1 MQQVLPGSTHE
12 EEVKRTARILEIVR
26 IIATAPR
33 RYSRKALAER
43 FEIGER
49 MITKDLSII
58 RNGLKLEV
66 ISSPD
71 GYYFEK
77 TPTLPALQYSFSEA
91 LALLT
96 AVQSA
101 QQMGSTS
108 PDLSAAVARLEAL
121 FPEDFGPLLGQIK
134 RPATVTAH
142 GQHRQQM
149 LALLNRALL
158 SQHKVEIV
166 YETASR
172 GGDMTQRIV
181 RPYAVMPYV
190 RSWQLVAYCEMRQ
203 TVRMFKLDRIQHARI
218 LDECYAIP
226 ESFNLDS
233 YMGNTWG
240 LLRGDPQE
248 TEDVELCFDAEA
260 GRWVAEED
268 WHPTQQ
274 VEHLDDGRM
283 LFRVRIVVTSEFVKW
298 VLRYG
303 SQVRVEQPA
312 HLRQTIHSEHIRAA
326 NLNR

>member
-1 MQQVLPGSTHE
+1 MQTLPGTTHE

-33 RYSRKALAER
+33 RYGRKALADR
-43 FEIGER
+43 FEISER

-58 RNGLKLEV
+58 RNGLKLE
-66 ISSPD
+66 ILSSPD

-77 TPTLPALQYSFSEA
+77 TPSLPSLQYSFSEA

-101 QQMGSTS
+101 QQMGSAS

-121 FPEDFGPLLGQIK
+121 FPEDFGPLLRQCK
-134 RPATVTAH
+134 RSPIVTAH
-142 GQHRQQM
+142 RQRRQQM

-158 SQHKVEIV
+158 SQHKVQMV

-172 GGDMTQRIV
+172 GGDITQRIV
-181 RPYAVMPYV
+181 RPYAVIPYV

-203 TVRMFKLDRIQHARI
+203 TVRMFKLDRIQHAIIQEDRY
-218 LDECYAIP
+218 EIP
-226 ESFNLDS
+226 DSFDIDD

-240 LLRGDPQE
+240 LLRGNSQE
-248 TEDVELCFDAEA
+248 TEDIELCFDNET
-260 GRWVAEED
+260 GRWVAEEE

-274 VEHLDDGRM
+274 VEHLDNGCV
-283 LFRVRIVVTSEFVKW
+283 LFRVRIVITSEFVKW

-303 SQVRVEQPA
+303 SQVQVKQPT
-312 HLRQTIHSEHIRAA
+312 HLRHTIHDEHTRAA
-326 NLNR
+326 NLNN